1 MGSGNSKLSEELY
14 NDGITDIT
22 CIDLSAVAVEK
33 MQRRLHLKGM
43 KGELIIIVRLFFFHF
58 LCDGIFFPGLRGFS
72 SVWIKNQ
79 SLWECVIFQ

>member
-33 MQRRLHLKGM
+33 MRNRLHLKGM
-43 KGELIIIVRLFFFHF
+43 KGELVVIIKR
-58 LCDGIFFPGLRGFS
+58 GI
-72 SVWIKNQ
+72 
-79 SLWECVIFQ
+79 